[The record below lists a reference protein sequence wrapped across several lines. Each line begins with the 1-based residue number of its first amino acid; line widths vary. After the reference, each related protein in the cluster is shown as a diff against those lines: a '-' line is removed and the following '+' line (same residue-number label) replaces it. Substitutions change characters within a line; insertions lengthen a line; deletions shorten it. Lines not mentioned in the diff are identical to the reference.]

1 MQDYKS
7 RLTIPLIG
15 NSTTIFTTK
24 SGQEIAIGYNRIVI
38 GERGPYIEFDDI
50 IVDNSII
57 PPDQKWRLYS
67 DVAYYVERRT
77 TSDNIKIY
85 HQRLTVNYADYKI
98 GKYYISPF
106 DLYVDG
112 NVVIKKLTNKGIK
125 NDNIYKW

>member
-50 IVDNSII
+50 NIYNSII
-57 PPDQKWRLYS
+57 PSDQRWRLYS
-67 DVAYYVERRT
+67 NVAYYIERRT
-77 TSDNIKIY
+77 TIDNVKIY

-106 DLYVDG
+106 DLYVNDS
-112 NVVIKKLTNKGIK
+112 VVIEKLK
-125 NDNIYKW
+125 